1 MDEEGCLLQL
11 LDVAGWGV
19 DNVEPMRVNSYEI
32 LVAGWG
38 VDNVEPMRVNSYEI
52 LVADPNKLISNPD
65 PDPEE
70 SCCTLLKPAK
80 KQIRKTLI
88 LSFFVICMFM
98 VFTLGAGFNL
108 LLLVIQKYLCTK
120 ISLYKNI
127 SVQKYLCTKI
137 SLYKNKTKEREKC
150 SQMNFFSQATN
161 VTFLWC
167 YFI

>member
-88 LSFFVICMFM
+88 LSFFVICML
-98 VFTLGAGFNL
+98 FTHSRLW
-108 LLLVIQKYLCTK
+108 IQFAFACDP
-120 ISLYKNI
+120 
-127 SVQKYLCTKI
+127 KI

-161 VTFLWC
+161 VTFLC
-167 YFI
+167 SMLFYLRAIQFRLFYNNI